1 MWLMVFTRH
10 SRCREAERCWRVQGY
25 DTLTGGGRAV
35 CNHYRG
41 EHCLACVAL
50 VGERYI
56 PCCFC
61 VSEGVEF

>member
-1 MWLMVFTRH
+1 MASLVTLVVASLRGVGG
-10 SRCREAERCWRVQGY
+10 CRAGY
-25 DTLTGGGRAV
+25 DTLTRGGRAV

-50 VGERYI
+50 VRERYI
-56 PCCFC
+56 PGCFC